1 MNEETPASPNW
12 SSTTKLVVGLT
23 AVAIVAALLIK
34 FRNIIGPL
42 ILAFMLAYLLYPLA
56 GRFSEKLKIS
66 WRAAVNLIYLVL
78 SILVLASF
86 TATGVAI
93 VGQLQSLV
101 GFIQRSIT
109 TLPAIVAEYSNQV
122 FEFGPFRFDLGQY
135 DLQTLVNQLLSIVQP
150 ILGRAGSIISS
161 VAAGAAVTIGW
172 GLFVL
177 LISYFLL
184 ADANRV
190 SNEMVHIDLP
200 GYSADLQ
207 RLSAELGG
215 IWNAFL
221 RGQLILTLLIAVS
234 YASLLGILGMR
245 FALGIAI
252 LAGIGRLVP
261 YIGPMV
267 LWIVTALVAYFQGGN
282 YFGLDPLYY
291 AILVLACALV
301 IDQLF
306 DNLIAPRLMGQTLGV
321 HPAAVLVT
329 AIIAAQLIG
338 LIGLLLAAPV
348 VATVKLLTTYFTR
361 KMFDLNPWPEAEF
374 DHRAA
379 ELPWVKAIANLRGW
393 WNKIRPK
400 TTKES

>member
-1 MNEETPASPNW
+1 MNEDQPASPNW
-12 SSTTKLVVGLT
+12 SPTTKLVVGLT
-23 AVAIVAALLIK
+23 AVAIVAALLIR

-56 GRFSEKLKIS
+56 GRLSEKIKVT
-66 WRAAVNLIYLVL
+66 WRSAVNLIYLVL

-109 TLPAIVAEYSNQV
+109 NLPAIVAEYSHRV
-122 FEFGPFRFDLGQY
+122 FELGPFRFDLGQY
-135 DLQTLVNQLLSIVQP
+135 DLQTLVNQLLSFVQP
-150 ILGRAGSIISS
+150 ILGRAGIIISS
-161 VAAGAAVTIGW
+161 LATGAAVTIGW

-190 SNEMVHIDLP
+190 SDEMVHIDLP

-207 RLSAELGG
+207 RLSAELGK

-252 LAGIGRLVP
+252 LAGFGRLVP

-282 YFGLDPLYY
+282 YFGLDPLAY

-301 IDQLF
+301 LDQLF

-338 LIGLLLAAPV
+338 LIGLLLAAPA
-348 VATVKLLTTYFTR
+348 VATLKLLTDYLTR
-361 KMFDLNPWPEAEF
+361 KMFDLDPWPEEEF
-374 DHRAA
+374 DRRAT
-379 ELPWVKAIANLRGW
+379 ELPWVKAIANLRDW
-393 WNKIRPK
+393 WNRIRPK
-400 TTKES
+400 APKKS